1 VIDMAQTGQRG
12 SGYVSPRNPTGRAFQ
27 EGLKRKQLADAQRER
42 EKKAVAG
49 LAGGLGT
56 DLDDIRDRHA
66 GAPVYVDPDSGVVV
80 VDYSG
85 R

>member
-1 VIDMAQTGQRG
+1 MAQTGQRG

-27 EGLKRKQLADAQRER
+27 EGLRRKHAADAQRER
-42 EKKAVAG
+42 ERQA
-49 LAGGLGT
+49 LADLASGVGT
-56 DLDDIRDRHA
+56 DLAEISDA
-66 GAPVYVDPDSGVVV
+66 PGGADVYVDADTGVTV

>member
-1 VIDMAQTGQRG
+1 MAQTGLRG

-27 EGLKRKQLADAQRER
+27 EGLKRKHLADAQRE
-42 EKKAVAG
+42 ALAD
-49 LAGGLGT
+49 LAGGPGT
-56 DLDDIRDRHA
+56 DLGEISDRHA

>member
-1 VIDMAQTGQRG
+1 MAQTGSRG

-27 EGLKRKQLADAQRER
+27 EGLRRKQAADAQRER
-42 EKKAVAG
+42 ERQALAD

-56 DLDDIRDRHA
+56 DLADISAAHH
-66 GAPVYVDPDSGVVV
+66 GAPVDDDGV
-80 VDYSG
+80 VDYSNLY